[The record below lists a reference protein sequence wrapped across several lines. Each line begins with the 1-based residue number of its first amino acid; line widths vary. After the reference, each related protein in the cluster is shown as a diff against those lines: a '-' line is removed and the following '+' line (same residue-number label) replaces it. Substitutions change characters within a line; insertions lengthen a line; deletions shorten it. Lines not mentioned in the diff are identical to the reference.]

1 MTKSMVRD
9 LWIKRASEY
18 NSSNM
23 GASEWCRINNLK
35 KSQLWYWLKKFRD
48 EDIKIKTKT
57 KWIEANV
64 EAIKP
69 SNYENTMVIKIGLAS
84 IEIKTGFDKL
94 LLEDVVQML
103 YKLC

>member
-1 MTKSMVRD
+1 MAKPMVRE

-23 GASEWCRINNLK
+23 GAAEWCRINNLK
-35 KSQLWYWLKKFRD
+35 KSQLWYWLKKFKD
-48 EDIKIKTKT
+48 EDIKIKTE
-57 KWIEANV
+57 WIEANV
-64 EAIKP
+64 DAIEP
-69 SNYENTMVIKIGLAS
+69 STYENTMVIKIGLAS